1 MLDKN
6 NAGFENKL
14 LAKIKDGKM
23 CPKPRWQFLL
33 KDSVVWLAGLI
44 SLLIGA
50 AAISVMIYLFK
61 YNDWEIYDQT
71 KKTFIEFFILT
82 LPYYWFIFLGLFVYI
97 ISYNF
102 KHTKTGYRYSGILL
116 VGASVLLSVILGG
129 IFFVAGLGE
138 KLDDILGS
146 RAPFYDQVINRHI
159 DFWSQPLEG
168 RLSGLV
174 VDKIDDSN
182 LILIDRGQEQWLV
195 NTNNVEPFFS
205 EVVSIGQPIRILGE
219 ITGEKLFRA
228 DKILPMKAGRDFYH
242 RFDGPPPIRSSDM
255 LPKGNSKNHLVSVCV
270 FYN

>member
-14 LAKIKDGKM
+14 LAKIKEGKM

-33 KDSVVWLAGLI
+33 KDSVVWFAGLI

-61 YNDWEIYDQT
+61 YNDWDIYDQT
-71 KKTFIEFFILT
+71 KKTFVEFFILT
-82 LPYYWFIFLGLFVYI
+82 LPYYWFIFLGIFVFI

-116 VGASVLLSVILGG
+116 IGASILLSVILGA
-129 IFFVAGLGE
+129 IFFAAGLGE
-138 KLDDILGS
+138 KLDDILGR

-159 DFWSQPLEG
+159 DFWSQPAEG

-174 VDKIDDSN
+174 IDKVDGTS
-182 LILIDRGQEQWLV
+182 LILIDRGKEQWLV
-195 NTNNVEPFFS
+195 STENVELYSGDFII
-205 EVVSIGQPIRILGE
+205 VGQPIRVLGE
-219 ITGEKLFRA
+219 IISEQKFRA

-242 RFDGPPPIRSSDM
+242 RFDGPPPMRQKFMSPGIPM
-255 LPKGNSKNHLVSVCV
+255 PLPPAI
-270 FYN
+270 